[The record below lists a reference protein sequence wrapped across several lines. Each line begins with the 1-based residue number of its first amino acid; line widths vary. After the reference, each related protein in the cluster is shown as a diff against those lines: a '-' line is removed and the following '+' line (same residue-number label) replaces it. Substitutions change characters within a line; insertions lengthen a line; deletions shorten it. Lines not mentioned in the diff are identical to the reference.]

1 MTPTINRAAMTK
13 LSLLLLAAIA
23 SPALASFQ
31 DTGSIDRAVAA
42 FTGRPIGTEGGA
54 RTAVD
59 GRLKLATCPTV
70 ALSWHTEAHDAVT
83 VTCSGPD
90 WRVFVPVVRAAPVAV
105 AAVAAAPVTAKA
117 PPVIRRGDPVTI
129 EAGSDGFS
137 ITREGV
143 AVGDAAPGARFMVKV
158 DDAKAPVQA
167 VAIESGH
174 ATLPGWSQ

>member
-1 MTPTINRAAMTK
+1 MTK
-13 LSLLLLAAIA
+13 TPLLLLALVA

-31 DTGSIDRAVAA
+31 DTVSIDRAVAA
-42 FTGRPIGTEGGA
+42 FTGRAIGADGGA

-59 GRLKLATCPTV
+59 GRLKLTACPMV

-90 WRVFVPVVRAAPVAV
+90 WRVFVPVMRAAPGPVV
-105 AAVAAAPVTAKA
+105 AAVAAAALAPKA
-117 PPVIRRGDPVTI
+117 PAVIRRGDPVTI

-143 AVGDAAPGARFMVKV
+143 AAGDAAAGARFMVKV
-158 DDAKAPVQA
+158 DDARAPVQA